1 MKNKN
6 GQMVMV
12 NLLILV
18 MTILILVA
26 IIPILNTILGVAK
39 QSDNLNCPGYDY
51 NGDGLTDTHKYDYN
65 STLLDTQTD
74 RITCIAIGLYVPYI
88 VLAILIM
95 GVTRLMTRRGP
106 YEADEF

>member
-1 MKNKN
+1 MNKS

-26 IIPILNTILGVAK
+26 IIPILQAVLGVAK
-39 QSDNLNCPGYDY
+39 QSDNLNCPDYDY
-51 NGDGLTDTHKYDYN
+51 DGDGAFNHPLDFN
-65 STLLDTQTD
+65 STLEDTRTD

-88 VLAILIM
+88 VLAILIA
-95 GVTRLMTRRGP
+95 GVTHLMSRRGP
-106 YEADEF
+106 YEQDSF